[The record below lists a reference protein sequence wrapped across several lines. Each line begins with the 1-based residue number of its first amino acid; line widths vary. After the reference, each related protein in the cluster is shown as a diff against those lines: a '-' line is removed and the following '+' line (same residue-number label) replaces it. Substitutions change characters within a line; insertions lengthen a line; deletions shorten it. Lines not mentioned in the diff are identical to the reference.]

1 MALFS
6 SSPAANGNGVTK
18 DRRRIEA
25 SSLSI
30 VAADL
35 VISGDLESA
44 GVIKIEGRV
53 TGSVR
58 AGQQVLIC
66 GEAVV
71 EGDLVTR
78 EAVVGGTVHGAIHAS
93 DRVEIQPHA
102 VVEGDIITRNLLVQ
116 EGGRVN
122 GAVTMRADAA
132 VEAPEASGY

>member
-6 SSPAANGNGVTK
+6 TGTNTNGNGAAK

-35 VISGDLESA
+35 VITGDLETA

-58 AGQQVLIC
+58 AGQQVLVC
-66 GEAVV
+66 GEALV

-93 DRVEIQPHA
+93 DRVEVQAHA
-102 VVEGDIITRNLLVQ
+102 VVEGDIITRNLQVQ

-132 VEAPEASGY
+132 VAEPAAEY